1 MMNSKD
7 RIVELVDSKKDFFS
21 KVSDDVWST
30 PELGFLEFKSAATLE
45 KALEEQGFKV
55 EKGLAGID
63 TAFKGTYGS
72 GKPVFGFLG
81 EFDALPLLSQKAGL
95 GVHDPIVEGGCGHG
109 CGHNALGAGSM
120 AAATALKDYLR
131 ENNLP
136 GTVIYFG
143 CPAEESGCGKT
154 FMAREGVFDDVDI
167 ALTWHPGD
175 TTSLF
180 NTSSLA
186 NIIVLFHF
194 KGIASHAAASPHSG
208 RSALDAAEIMNVGV
222 QFLREHVIPEARI
235 HYAFTDVGGGAPNV
249 VQSTSTVLYYIR
261 APKTEQV
268 MEIYPRVV
276 KCAEGAAHMTET
288 ELTVEIKTA
297 LSDYIPNDVVS
308 NVMSDCMQELG
319 EIQYSEESLK
329 IAQAIYDS
337 LTENEKA
344 SGIRGLTKYMSIE
357 EAKKISEG
365 THLCGIPFPYHRL
378 NIAMPGSTDVG
389 DVSYVVPT
397 AQLTATTEVLGTSG
411 HSWQIASVSGTSL
424 AHEGLNYAAKVMAL
438 TAVRMIEK
446 PELIQQAKDE
456 LFSVTGGVYNCPIP
470 DYVKPQP

>member
-1 MMNSKD
+1 MNSKD

-21 KVSDDVWST
+21 KVSDDVWAT

-55 EKGLAGID
+55 EKGLAGIE

-136 GTVIYFG
+136 GTVVYFG

-154 FMAREGVFDDVDI
+154 FMAREGVFDGIDI

-175 TTSLF
+175 TPSLF

-194 KGIASHAAASPHSG
+194 KGIASHAAASPHMG
-208 RSALDAAEIMNVGV
+208 RSALDAAELMNVGV
-222 QFLREHVIPEARI
+222 QFLREHVIQEARI

-249 VQSTSTVLYYIR
+249 VQNTATVLYYIR

-308 NVMSDCMQELG
+308 NVMSECMQELG
-319 EIQYSEESLK
+319 NQEFSEESRK
-329 IAQAIYDS
+329 IAKSIHES
-337 LTENEKA
+337 LTEAEIN
-344 SGIRGLTKYMSIE
+344 SGIKSLSRYMSAE
-357 EAKKISEG
+357 EAARIVNEEYLVA
-365 THLCGIPFPYHRL
+365 TPFKYKRL
-378 NIAMPGSTDVG
+378 NYAMPGSTDVG

-397 AQLTATTEVLGTSG
+397 AQLTATTEVIGTSG

-424 AHEGLNYAAKVMAL
+424 AHEGLNYAAKAMAL
-438 TAVRMIEK
+438 TAVRLIEK
-446 PELIQQAKDE
+446 PELIQRAKDE

-470 DYVKPQP
+470 KDVKPQP

>member
-1 MMNSKD
+1 MNSKD
-7 RIVELVDSKKDFFS
+7 RIVELVDSKKDFFA
-21 KVSDDVWST
+21 KVSDDVWAT

-55 EKGLAGID
+55 EKGIADIE
-63 TAFKGTYGS
+63 TAFKGTWGS
-72 GKPVFGFLG
+72 GKPVIAFLG
-81 EFDALPLLSQKAGL
+81 EFDALPLLSQKAGSGTREPL
-95 GVHDPIVEGGCGHG
+95 EAGGCGHG
-109 CGHNALGAGSM
+109 CGHNALGAGAM
-120 AAATALKDYLR
+120 AAATAYRDYLR
-131 ENNLP
+131 ENDLP
-136 GTVIYFG
+136 GTVVYFG

-175 TTSLF
+175 TISLF

-194 KGIASHAAASPHSG
+194 KGIASHAAASPHMG
-208 RSALDAAEIMNVGV
+208 RSALDAAELMNVGV

-249 VQSTSTVLYYIR
+249 VQNTSTVLYYIR
-261 APKTEQV
+261 APKTSQV

-308 NVMSDCMQELG
+308 NLMSDCMQELG
-319 EIQYSEESLK
+319 PMEFSEESRK
-329 IAQAIYDS
+329 IAAEIYGS
-337 LTENEKA
+337 LTEAEIE
-344 SGIRGLTKYMSIE
+344 SGIKSMARYMSLE
-357 EAKKISEG
+357 EATKMVKE
-365 THLCGIPFPYHRL
+365 THLCPIPFKYHRL
-378 NIAMPGSTDVG
+378 NVAMPGSTDVG

-397 AQLTATTEVLGTSG
+397 AQLTATTEILGTSG
-411 HSWQIASVSGTSL
+411 HSWQITAQSGTVL
-424 AHEGLNYAAKVMAL
+424 AHEGLTYAAKAMAL
-438 TAVRMIEK
+438 TAVRLTEK
-446 PELIQQAKDE
+446 PELIQRAKDE
-456 LFSVTGGVYNCPIP
+456 LYSVTGGVYNCPIP
-470 DYVKPQP
+470 KDVKPQP